1 MIRVATKEDLSS
13 LESIE
18 NSIFSKFD
26 YPLNKRNFSY
36 HIEKKHIFVTV
47 NKNEVYGYIL
57 FFEYKK
63 SIRIYSIAVAIEY
76 LGLGYGTELIRYLMK
91 IAENKSKKLTLE
103 VKVDNIKA
111 INLYKKL
118 GFVTIKLLISYYLDG
133 KDGFKMVLMKK

>member
-18 NSIFSKFD
+18 NSVFSKFD

-36 HIEKKHIFVTV
+36 HIEKKHIFVTI

-133 KDGFKMVLMKK
+133 KDGFKMVLTKK